1 MKLLVSVLALSVS
14 LVSIAFGQEKIKG
27 IVKDDTGVP
36 VPGATVIIKGTSNY
50 AVTDE
55 KGEFVLASAKEYPFS
70 IQFNLVGWIQVAR
83 SSLSL
88 FSPFFLIKSI
98 RWIIDLDIAQSA
110 AAGVCKTP

>member
-1 MKLLVSVLALSVS
+1 MS

-55 KGEFVLASAKEYPFS
+55 KGEFVIKVKKEFHVCNPF
-70 IQFNLVGWIQVAR
+70 
-83 SSLSL
+83 
-88 FSPFFLIKSI
+88 KSFG
-98 RWIIDLDIAQSA
+98 RQE
-110 AAGVCKTP
+110 PP